1 MHMQRRLNERDDP
14 SAEMR
19 RGGRRGIRVWALIAA
34 TLPLCN
40 GVLLIIQN
48 AMTSEPFDVAFPP
61 EAYIVVN
68 GAVVATAAA
77 AKIVS
82 LLAANIA
89 LLREAGVTGSLATI
103 QPDGAD
109 VMADDAMAGDT
120 DTGPVESS
128 PRR

>member
-1 MHMQRRLNERDDP
+1 M
-14 SAEMR
+14 
-19 RGGRRGIRVWALIAA
+19 WALIAA

-48 AMTSEPFDVAFPP
+48 AMASEPFDVAFPP

-89 LLREAGVTGSLATI
+89 LLREAGLTGPLATI
-103 QPDGAD
+103 APVYPD
-109 VMADDAMAGDT
+109 VETEDAMTGDA

-128 PRR
+128 LLR

>member
-1 MHMQRRLNERDDP
+1 MQRRLNQQDD
-14 SAEMR
+14 SAAQTR
-19 RGGRRGIRVWALIAA
+19 RGSRRGIRVWALIAA

-68 GAVVATAAA
+68 GAVVASAAA

-103 QPDGAD
+103 DPDGTD
-109 VMADDAMAGDT
+109 ITTEDAMASDA

-128 PRR
+128 PLR

>member
-1 MHMQRRLNERDDP
+1 M
-14 SAEMR
+14 
-19 RGGRRGIRVWALIAA
+19 WALIAA

-48 AMTSEPFDVAFPP
+48 AMASEPFDVAFPP
-61 EAYIVVN
+61 ETYIVVN

-77 AKIVS
+77 AKIAS
-82 LLAANIA
+82 LLAANVA
-89 LLREAGVTGSLATI
+89 LLREAGLTGPLATI
-103 QPDGAD
+103 TPDDTAATTGDAT
-109 VMADDAMAGDT
+109 ADDA